1 MFADDERC
9 AKFYTA
15 YDPFSAKVN
24 PEEFKYAI
32 DMNRVNRTLVKLVE
46 DFGNLG
52 GYDALIALTEKE
64 LNTPLQVLAGIPLKS
79 IAPYLSSDYVTSFL
93 ESVQSNILSRLS
105 DLEQKE
111 IRTIERAHFNTII

>member
-1 MFADDERC
+1 
-9 AKFYTA
+9 
-15 YDPFSAKVN
+15 
-24 PEEFKYAI
+24 
-32 DMNRVNRTLVKLVE
+32 MNRVNKTLVKLVE

-79 IAPYLSSDYVTSFL
+79 ISPYLSSDYVTSFL